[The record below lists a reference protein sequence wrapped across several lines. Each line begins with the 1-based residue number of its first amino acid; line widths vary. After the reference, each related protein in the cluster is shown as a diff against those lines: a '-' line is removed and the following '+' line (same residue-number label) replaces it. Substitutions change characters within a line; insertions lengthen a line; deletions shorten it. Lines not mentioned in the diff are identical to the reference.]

1 GEAQHKAARAVELE
15 SDLVP
20 ALVTL
25 GQILVLQAASADQ
38 ASRDAQLLEAD
49 RALERAADAAGAN
62 PPAELLLYRA
72 QFHWLSGQTA
82 IGDSYARQAHN
93 RGLPQSVIDQ
103 AHAEVR

>member
-1 GEAQHKAARAVELE
+1 
-15 SDLVP
+15 
-20 ALVTL
+20 
-25 GQILVLQAASADQ
+25 
-38 ASRDAQLLEAD
+38 
-49 RALERAADAAGAN
+49 
-62 PPAELLLYRA
+62 LLYRA